1 MTNFEKY
8 KKKRTDLSLN
18 AARYDIYSVGQQKPA
33 SDARPKKDSSK
44 GGITLTDTKQLES
57 VLEQKHD
64 IINLSSLIGAL
75 YEIVDG
81 EAQKE
86 NASEDVILGAADML
100 AYLGGD
106 TEAENEAGVDRIWE
120 TVKKH
125 VYSKKAEK
133 ASRSRSVKWKLIVP
147 ITAALIILASFAAVT
162 FAVGGRIS
170 DWTNRIWKSVEPG
183 EKIVDGDYE
192 AEKSKDHRDYDE
204 FEALLAE
211 EGIEGVLVPNGM
223 EITEPLVIEYG
234 AYRKITA
241 TLTDGD
247 GNRLEYQVQYPS
259 QAEKINAELTKIG
272 AFEVSLTSYDG
283 SYQAEFISDGVWY
296 LIKTDDR
303 DVLTELIE
311 SLGK

>member
-1 MTNFEKY
+1 M
-8 KKKRTDLSLN
+8 
-18 AARYDIYSVGQQKPA
+18 
-33 SDARPKKDSSK
+33 
-44 GGITLTDTKQLES
+44 TDTKQLER
-57 VLEQKHD
+57 VLDQKHD
-64 IINLSSLIGAL
+64 IKNLSSLIGSL

-86 NASEDVILGAADML
+86 KASDDIIFDAADML
-100 AYLGGD
+100 VYLGGD
-106 TEAENEAGVDRIWE
+106 TEAQNDAGVERIWE
-120 TVKKH
+120 SVTKRV
-125 VYSKKAEK
+125 SSQEAEK
-133 ASRSRSVKWKLIVP
+133 ASPRRSVKWKIIVP
-147 ITAALIILASFAAVT
+147 IAAALIILASFATVT
-162 FAVGGRIS
+162 FAVGGRLT

-183 EKIVDGDYE
+183 EKIVDGGYE

-211 EGIEGVLVPNGM
+211 EGIEGVLVPKEM
-223 EITEPLVIEYG
+223 EITEPLVIEYE

-259 QAEKINAELTKIG
+259 QAEKINAETTKIG